1 MEPMTLDE
9 AKAATMRIETYR
21 SELSR
26 TYAEGIAVVLADALR
41 DAGAQVAAL
50 TAKLAT
56 ARADAIE
63 EAAKIADEWAT
74 AMGRAEVCAFDFATL
89 AKEIRT
95 LAPAPE
101 APPMPIV
108 RFNPAGDV
116 WLDHGDAPSAPPPGS
131 TPVRSA
137 DGSTTWQRPP
147 APEAKAET
155 PPANERPPAN
165 PPRHYADAA
174 FDGAPHYDPTT
185 PPPFDARKA
194 FQQLAI
200 ELQVDDRDFTDMR
213 AMVAAALAPKPPAEP
228 RAAEAPFDAPLATP
242 PAETRPLDRAL
253 RAGMKAIVEAHPTG
267 SPSCDEPLTAQQL
280 HDVFA
285 IMLEAGY
292 SRLDGND
299 SVG

>member
-9 AKAATMRIETYR
+9 AKENARCYR
-21 SELSR
+21 DDPSAYCSDTER
-26 TYAEGIAVVLADALR
+26 TA
-41 DAGAQVAAL
+41 AAL
-50 TAKLAT
+50 LTALEAAEQRVAT
-56 ARADAIE
+56 VRAEAVE

-185 PPPFDARKA
+185 PPATVRVVHRCNADNGREVCTFEADHGGAHSWPPPFDARR
-194 FQQLAI
+194 F
-200 ELQVDDRDFTDMR
+200 
-213 AMVAAALAPKPPAEP
+213 
-228 RAAEAPFDAPLATP
+228 AEALVEGLTAPHANVALRDDGQAVHIVRE
-242 PAETRPLDRAL
+242 AVRRAL
-253 RAGMKAIVEAHPTG
+253 DAGSKP
-267 SPSCDEPLTAQQL
+267 
-280 HDVFA
+280 
-285 IMLEAGY
+285 
-292 SRLDGND
+292 
-299 SVG
+299 

>member
-1 MEPMTLDE
+1 MVPMTLDE
-9 AKAATMRIETYR
+9 AKENARYFRDDPRAYCSDTE
-21 SELSR
+21 R
-26 TYAEGIAVVLADALR
+26 TA
-41 DAGAQVAAL
+41 AAL
-50 TAKLAT
+50 LTALEAAEQRVAT
-56 ARADAIE
+56 VRAEAVE

-185 PPPFDARKA
+185 PPPFDARR
-194 FQQLAI
+194 F
-200 ELQVDDRDFTDMR
+200 
-213 AMVAAALAPKPPAEP
+213 
-228 RAAEAPFDAPLATP
+228 AEALVEGLTAPHANVALRDDGQAVHIVRE
-242 PAETRPLDRAL
+242 AVRRAL
-253 RAGMKAIVEAHPTG
+253 DAGSSK
-267 SPSCDEPLTAQQL
+267 
-280 HDVFA
+280 
-285 IMLEAGY
+285 
-292 SRLDGND
+292 
-299 SVG
+299 